1 MKYTVAPANYSF
13 NATAKTITFSGLV
26 PSDISNILHVTNIT
40 RGVIYFQPQA
50 GLAFSGSYAS
60 PVLTFTASTT
70 GHANGDNLLIVYDD
84 ASGIQAVTDNN
95 SSLTV
100 DGRAFRS
107 VATIT
112 RPSNTTA
119 YTAGDV
125 VGDTGGSAII
135 SLTSV
140 GPSGGFI
147 LVQSISLVFSDS
159 VVPSGMGAFRVHMY
173 SASPTAI
180 ADNAAFDLV
189 SGDRANYMGYI
200 DLPTPLDLGSTIYTQ
215 VDYSGRLVKLAAAST
230 TVFVKIETRGAYTP
244 VSASTVSI
252 RINTLEAGL

>member
-1 MKYTVAPANYSF
+1 MPLIRENSLLYEVIKVSTV
-13 NATAKTITFSGLV
+13 SGEALE
-26 PSDISNILHVTNIT
+26 ISGNIT
-40 RGVIYFQPQA
+40 GTVVTDLQKGSGATTATTARVVIATDSPTVTGISSIDTKTPALQ
-50 GLAFSGSYAS
+50 SGAV
-60 PVLTFTASTT
+60 PV
-70 GHANGDNLLIVYDD
+70 GDN
-84 ASGIQAVTDNN
+84 S

-100 DGRAFRS
+100 DGKAYRS

-135 SLTSV
+135 SLTTA

-147 LVQSISLVFSDS
+147 ILQSASLVFSDS
-159 VVPSGMGAFRVHMY
+159 VVPAGMGAFRIHLY
-173 SASPTAI
+173 SVSPTAI

-189 SGDRANYMGYI
+189 SGDRDTYMGYV
-200 DLPTPLDLGSTIYTQ
+200 DLPTPLDFGSTIYTQ
-215 VDYSGRLVKLAAAST
+215 TDYPGRLIKLAAAST
-230 TVFVKIETRGAYTP
+230 TLFAEIETRGAYTP
-244 VSASTVSI
+244 VSASTVSL